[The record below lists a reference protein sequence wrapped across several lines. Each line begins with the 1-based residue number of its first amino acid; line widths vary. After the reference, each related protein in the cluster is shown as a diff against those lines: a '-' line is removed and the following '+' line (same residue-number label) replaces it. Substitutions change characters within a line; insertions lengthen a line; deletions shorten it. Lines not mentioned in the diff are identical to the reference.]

1 MIPLFSLSLHPLLC
15 PVFYFDMKRL
25 ITLTTLV
32 IATWVFSLTTAAQ
45 TYTNEY
51 PKELQKIAHKWVKK
65 GAWKNGFTKAVP
77 APVVNEVEFYLQYNK
92 NPEPWKQL
100 FEWLQ
105 KTDLLALPSGKQP
118 IPGTSLIV
126 SVEDT
131 ENRYAPADLEAG
143 KGSESHWQNI
153 DVMYVV
159 RGKEG
164 FCRLDHDTSKP
175 NIEYNLKKDR
185 MEYQYDATKLE
196 HFESIE
202 GTFNIMFPCDWHIA
216 KVQTQ
221 ESDQHLRVLVIK
233 MKVAM

>member
-1 MIPLFSLSLHPLLC
+1 
-15 PVFYFDMKRL
+15 MKRL
-25 ITLTTLV
+25 ITLVILA
-32 IATWVFSLTTAAQ
+32 IATLALSFAVSAQ
-45 TYTNEY
+45 TYTNQY
-51 PKELQKIAHKWVKK
+51 PKELQKIAHKWVRK
-65 GAWKNGFTKAVP
+65 GEWKNGFTKAVP
-77 APVVNEVEFYLQYNK
+77 APIVNEVEFYLQYNK
-92 NPEPWKQL
+92 NPEQWKQL
-100 FEWLQ
+100 FEFLQ

-159 RGKEG
+159 KGKEG

-175 NIEYNLKKDR
+175 SIEYNLKKDR
-185 MEYQYDATKLE
+185 MEYQYDAARLE

-233 MKVAM
+233 MKMAM

>member
-51 PKELQKIAHKWVKK
+51 PKELQKIAHKWIKK

>member
-1 MIPLFSLSLHPLLC
+1 
-15 PVFYFDMKRL
+15 MKRL
-25 ITLTTLV
+25 ITLATLA
-32 IATWVFSLTTAAQ
+32 IATLALSLTASAQ
-45 TYTNEY
+45 TYTNQY

-65 GAWKNGFTKAVP
+65 GEWKNGFTKAVP
-77 APVVNEVEFYLQYNK
+77 APIVNEVEFYLQYNK
-92 NPEPWKQL
+92 NPEQWKQL

-159 RGKEG
+159 KGKEG
-164 FCRLDHDTSKP
+164 FCRLDHDSSKP

-185 MEYQYDATKLE
+185 MEYQYDAGKLE

-221 ESDQHLRVLVIK
+221 ERDQHLRVLVIK